1 MNHLHRT
8 VIACVMM
15 SVLATASWLVVA
27 SAGEP
32 QDKIQQTINTVID
45 ILADESLKSAKKT
58 EERRN
63 KMRQAV
69 AQYFGFTEMAQRT
82 LGQHWRK
89 LTPAQKEE
97 FVPLFSDLL
106 ERSYVNKI
114 EGASPTKDN
123 IRYVKE
129 SIDKDGYATVVTVI
143 SNPRDQNFDVE
154 YRLIKRGSDWQVYDV
169 VIEGVSLV
177 NNYRTQFNKIIRQD
191 SYQSLVKQMKLKLE
205 QEKATDQVKG

>member
-1 MNHLHRT
+1 MNRLHRT

-69 AQYFGFTEMAQRT
+69 ARYKARQHILYVSGHLSRLGFLAKITSWKSSFFD
-82 LGQHWRK
+82 L
-89 LTPAQKEE
+89 
-97 FVPLFSDLL
+97 SYCDLL
-106 ERSYVNKI
+106 H
-114 EGASPTKDN
+114 D
-123 IRYVKE
+123 
-129 SIDKDGYATVVTVI
+129 VI
-143 SNPRDQNFDVE
+143 V
-154 YRLIKRGSDWQVYDV
+154 
-169 VIEGVSLV
+169 
-177 NNYRTQFNKIIRQD
+177 
-191 SYQSLVKQMKLKLE
+191 
-205 QEKATDQVKG
+205 